1 MTKKHIS
8 EFPSVS
14 EIQEKVEN
22 NPLLEAPEPKKVNK
36 TTRWLARWLIAAL
49 AVLVLSLTAFRYL
62 RSPSGQLM
70 LGSGGVTGLAVNT
83 DQQPVQAEVFI
94 PGSDYSAQAG
104 SDGLFELG
112 NIPAGL
118 QSVVIAYD
126 GIGYEIRVEIEAGK
140 TVNIGTIKLET
151 TQVPP

>member
-1 MTKKHIS
+1 MTKKNIS
-8 EFPSVS
+8 EFPSLD

-22 NPLLEAPEPKKVNK
+22 NPLAEAPEPKKVNK

-49 AVLVLSLTAFRYL
+49 ALIVLSLTAFRYL

-70 LGSGGVTGLAVNT
+70 LGSGSVTGLAVNSN
-83 DQQPVQAEVFI
+83 QQPVEAEVFI
-94 PGSDYSAQAG
+94 PGSDYFAQAG
-104 SDGLFELG
+104 ADGLFELG
-112 NIPAGL
+112 NIPAGV
-118 QSVVIAYD
+118 QSVVVAFD

-140 TVNIGTIKLET
+140 TVNIGKIELET